1 MTGDWRNSSRIL
13 LDLAKKRACPSSPDQ
28 EEDSCRSVVIDNLE
42 VNAPKLVFPIV
53 SKRNSSSRN
62 RMLKVLF
69 NPNSGRMQENNC
81 DELQLKKIP
90 TDVAQFYTQSPSSD
104 NLHTPSIDKND
115 STEEEETLEEESSIQ
130 NSYDS
135 QVANDI
141 QGVLQHPAMSGEL
154 RY

>member
-1 MTGDWRNSSRIL
+1 
-13 LDLAKKRACPSSPDQ
+13 
-28 EEDSCRSVVIDNLE
+28 
-42 VNAPKLVFPIV
+42 
-53 SKRNSSSRN
+53 
-62 RMLKVLF
+62 MLKVLF
-69 NPNSGRMQENNC
+69 NPSPGRTQENNN

-90 TDVAQFYTQSPSSD
+90 TDVSQLYAKSPSSD

-115 STEEEETLEEESSIQ
+115 SNEEEETLEEESSIQ